1 MAPTS
6 LPWHQTSPASGGPLQ
21 TVTGLHAVVPDDV
34 DLGAIERGLAD
45 DHVDAPAEVTPGLV
59 DVVAKAKGE
68 GHDMYFVVLTETQ
81 PKFTYYRDIA
91 TALQEKTGGTVVV
104 FGPNTLGTASDDFS
118 RVQLEQAQ
126 DNLSVTN
133 PTAAADTLLDRM
145 TDQTQVPWTI
155 VTVLLVVVVAIGA
168 VAARVLQRR
177 RSAPEAAPTPAATST
192 PGEPADPE
200 ASTREV

>member
-6 LPWHQTSPASGGPLQ
+6 LPWHQTSPAH
-21 TVTGLHAVVPDDV
+21 TVTGLHTIVPDDV

-45 DHVDAPAEVTPGLV
+45 DHVDAPAEVTPGLA

-126 DNLSVTN
+126 DNLSVAN

-145 TDQTQVPWTI
+145 TDQTQVPWTV
-155 VTVLLVVVVAIGA
+155 VTVLLVVAVAIGA
-168 VAARVLQRR
+168 VAARVIGRR
-177 RSAPEAAPTPAATST
+177 RSAGSAPRPAPVTASA
-192 PGEPADPE
+192 PGDPADPK
-200 ASTREV
+200 ASTPEA